1 MADPSKRAEIT
12 RRVAGAEKLLQRGKT
27 EDALEEYLQI
37 LLEDPENDNVRQLSA
52 DLCLSLN
59 RNGQAVRLLGELF
72 ERQMQ
77 GGDAMRASL
86 TYKKLARYG
95 NPTWQQKVR
104 FGELLESSNK
114 KLAIGTYENALD
126 DISRSSRN
134 VEDSLPVLKRL
145 VALEPTHQN
154 YLRLGELSS
163 QVGDHPSAAAAF
175 LQVAQLAESSGA
187 SPATWV
193 ERAYTEDSSDPQ
205 IALAYGKSLLAQGEV
220 GAAIFILEPHVQAGS
235 PSLEMRDAYTK
246 ALISANRLVEA
257 EPLLWQLFEQ
267 NPTRVQQVADLIGAM
282 VDSELDAE
290 GAALARKLE
299 QFQRRRGER
308 RSFIALMQDVVAN
321 HRASPDLL
329 EFLGELFNSSNRETD
344 YSQTLLKLFDLYAS
358 LSNYDKAGECLDR
371 AAEVD
376 PYEPGHNKRLELLRG
391 KIDEKR
397 FRVIASRFTSV
408 SKSTP
413 EPSKNN
419 DEPTLGAG
427 ALQDLMLQAEI
438 LVQYGMRTKAIE
450 RLQRIQ
456 ELFPREEQ
464 RNEDLQRLYIAAG
477 MSPHRGETSA
487 KEATPAAAT
496 KSSSTPSPSP
506 VAPQGQAPVQNVEA
520 MDVSN
525 LTRVA
530 EITRK
535 LYHQSNADAVLRT
548 AVQEIATHWRV
559 TRCVAAMRRPG
570 LPPTTIQESTAEG
583 VPAGTPASLATLVAL
598 VQDLAIS
605 RGSLLITDA
614 LVAPE
619 LQPAKQAVSELG
631 VASLLAL
638 PLADGEEP
646 VGILLLAHDS
656 VRGWHSSDMVVLKTL
671 CDQAVIALNNAG
683 LRRLVKNLSV
693 TDEKSGLLKRAS
705 YLDLLQAETRRAS
718 QQGSPLTILLAQMG
732 KGSSM
737 VKEYGETAVQSL
749 MQQVGQ
755 LFAANIRTNDLA
767 FRYGTTTIAIIL
779 GDTAEPEALMA
790 VEKLRKLLNEVKL
803 PGKDQPVPFNAGL
816 AEAVIRQQYDAVDI
830 VTEVINRAEQG
841 LDAAVAQG
849 AGKVVM
855 QAPTLSSAA
864 VA

>member
-1 MADPSKRAEIT
+1 
-12 RRVAGAEKLLQRGKT
+12 
-27 EDALEEYLQI
+27 
-37 LLEDPENDNVRQLSA
+37 
-52 DLCLSLN
+52 
-59 RNGQAVRLLGELF
+59 
-72 ERQMQ
+72 
-77 GGDAMRASL
+77 
-86 TYKKLARYG
+86 
-95 NPTWQQKVR
+95 
-104 FGELLESSNK
+104 
-114 KLAIGTYENALD
+114 
-126 DISRSSRN
+126 
-134 VEDSLPVLKRL
+134 
-145 VALEPTHQN
+145 
-154 YLRLGELSS
+154 
-163 QVGDHPSAAAAF
+163 
-175 LQVAQLAESSGA
+175 
-187 SPATWV
+187 
-193 ERAYTEDSSDPQ
+193 
-205 IALAYGKSLLAQGEV
+205 
-220 GAAIFILEPHVQAGS
+220 
-235 PSLEMRDAYTK
+235 
-246 ALISANRLVEA
+246 
-257 EPLLWQLFEQ
+257 
-267 NPTRVQQVADLIGAM
+267 
-282 VDSELDAE
+282 
-290 GAALARKLE
+290 
-299 QFQRRRGER
+299 
-308 RSFIALMQDVVAN
+308 
-321 HRASPDLL
+321 
-329 EFLGELFNSSNRETD
+329 
-344 YSQTLLKLFDLYAS
+344 
-358 LSNYDKAGECLDR
+358 
-371 AAEVD
+371 
-376 PYEPGHNKRLELLRG
+376 
-391 KIDEKR
+391 
-397 FRVIASRFTSV
+397 
-408 SKSTP
+408 
-413 EPSKNN
+413 
-419 DEPTLGAG
+419 
-427 ALQDLMLQAEI
+427 
-438 LVQYGMRTKAIE
+438 
-450 RLQRIQ
+450 
-456 ELFPREEQ
+456 
-464 RNEDLQRLYIAAG
+464 
-477 MSPHRGETSA
+477 
-487 KEATPAAAT
+487 
-496 KSSSTPSPSP
+496 
-506 VAPQGQAPVQNVEA
+506 VQNVEA